1 MAVPR
6 WVGYCTNVHAGAN
19 LDQTKANLQTHAT
32 LVREKLGEEGPLGIG
47 LWLSASTAKS
57 LLEPGQLPEFRD
69 WLASAGLLPYTLNG
83 FPYGD
88 FHETVVKH
96 KVYRP
101 TWWETP
107 RKEYTLDLIEILH
120 HLLPEG
126 AVGSIST
133 LPLGWPDPMPTA
145 EQLATAAGNLQ
156 AVALHLE
163 QLEQQTGR
171 LIHINIEPE
180 PGCLIDTTEDM
191 IRFFREHLFTGPAGS
206 RVGRYLRVCHDV
218 CHAAV
223 MFEPQATVLAQYQ
236 EAGIQIGKVQVSSA
250 IEIVF
255 GASGD
260 PATPQILAQ
269 LGEFA
274 EDRYLHQTMVRT
286 ADGKQTLHEDLPPLL
301 AAAAAEPPAD
311 QTWRIH
317 FHLPIYLSEAGHLGT
332 TQGQIVEFLEAARH
346 DSEISHY
353 EVETYAWSVLPA
365 RLKQA
370 DLASGIA
377 EEIRWL
383 RKQLPDGT

>member
-19 LDQTKANLQTHAT
+19 LEQTKANLQTHAT
-32 LVREKLGEEGPLGIG
+32 LVREKLGDDLLGVG

-57 LLEPGQLPEFRD
+57 LLEPGQLPVFRD
-69 WLASAGLLPYTLNG
+69 WLQSAGLLPYTFNG

-101 TWWETP
+101 TWWETS
-107 RKEYTLDLIEILH
+107 RQEYTLDLIEILH

-133 LPLGWPDPMPTA
+133 LPLGWPDPQPTA
-145 EQLATAAGNLQ
+145 DQLATAARSLQ
-156 AVALHLE
+156 AVAHRLEMLE
-163 QLEQQTGR
+163 QETGR

-191 IRFFREHLFTGPAGS
+191 IRFFREHLFTGPAGNS
-206 RVGRYLRVCHDV
+206 VGRYLRVCHDV

-250 IEIVF
+250 IEIAF
-255 GASGD
+255 GPTGD
-260 PATPQILAQ
+260 PATAQILAQ

-286 ADGKQTLHEDLPPLL
+286 AEGTQTLHEDLPPLL
-301 AAAAAEPPAD
+301 AASAQHPPAD

-317 FHLPIYLSEAGHLGT
+317 FHLPIYLDQAGHLGT
-332 TQGQIVEFLEAARH
+332 TQGQILEFLEAASH

-383 RKQLPDGT
+383 REQLSDGM